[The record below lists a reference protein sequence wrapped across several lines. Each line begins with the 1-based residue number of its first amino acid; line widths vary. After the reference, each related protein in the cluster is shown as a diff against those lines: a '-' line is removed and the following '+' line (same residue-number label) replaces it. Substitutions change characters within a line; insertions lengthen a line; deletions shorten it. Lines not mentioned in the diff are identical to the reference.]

1 MRTSDVAARYGGEEF
16 ALLLPNTKA
25 SGGVQVA
32 ERVNAFIDGL
42 AIKHEFSE
50 VASHVTVSIGIA
62 TISANPSQSMADLLK
77 QADIQWSA
85 SICCLSSS
93 CHYYSIVNNFI
104 IAVGRPKLL
113 ACTNEH
119 H

>member
-42 AIKHEFSE
+42 AIKHEFSD

-77 QADIQWSA
+77 QADIALYQQKPMVG
-85 SICCLSSS
+85 INLLFIKHLS
-93 CHYYSIVNNFI
+93 
-104 IAVGRPKLL
+104 PL
-113 ACTNEH
+113 
-119 H
+119 